1 MLGVKTLA
9 KLESD
14 FQSNLKDKLKT
25 MFPGIRILKT
35 DICLQ
40 GFPDLT
46 GLLPDGR
53 WFTLE
58 CKKEEHAAHQPNQD
72 YYVDEC
78 NRASFSRFIYPEN
91 EQEVLNELHETFG
104 ASRKARF
111 SRGK

>member
-1 MLGVKTLA
+1 MLEVKILA
-9 KLESD
+9 KLESE
-14 FQSNLKDKLKT
+14 FQSNLKDKLKV
-25 MFPGIRILKT
+25 MFPGIRLLKT
-35 DICLQ
+35 DGCLQ

-58 CKKEEHAAHQPNQD
+58 CKKEEHAEHQPNQD

-104 ASRKARF
+104 TSRKARL
-111 SRGK
+111 SRSK